1 MHIISERV
9 AHGSP
14 FPFILEAPTD
24 MKEFNTS
31 SAQIHDMDTPGNRRH
46 PRQLYMLFFA
56 EMWERFSFYGMKAL
70 LLAYM
75 VTQLQFDEPKGYAI
89 LGSYAALVYTMPM
102 FGGFMADR
110 FLGYRKSVLYGGIL
124 MAIGHL
130 VLALPQD
137 WSFFYGMAFIICGNG
152 FFKPNISSLV
162 GTLYDNNDP
171 RKDSGFSIFYMG
183 INIGAALGGVLCGY
197 VGERIDW
204 HYGFGLAGIFMI
216 LGLVVFAIGQKSL
229 KEKGLPPNTAALTQ
243 RRFAFFTR
251 EHLIYA
257 GTLLLIP
264 VIVALFNR
272 YEIMD
277 FIMFGLGIAA
287 LVYLL
292 YMAFQLEIA
301 ARNKMFAALV
311 MIISSSVFWAFY
323 EQNAGSL
330 NLFAIRNVN
339 MNVMG
344 VDLPALSVNNFLPPG
359 WVVVLSLFFAWL
371 WPWLNRK
378 GKEPSTPLKFALSF
392 VLLGLGFWVFS
403 WACKASTETGLI
415 PLWTF
420 VAGYF
425 FIICGELCIS
435 PIGLSMVTK
444 LAPVKIVSMM
454 MGIWFFAS
462 AVGEFLAGKIGALM
476 SVPEEVRDNPVLSLP
491 YYADILNQIAIGSV
505 IIGVLLIVLVPLI
518 RKWMRDVR

>member
-1 MHIISERV
+1 
-9 AHGSP
+9 
-14 FPFILEAPTD
+14 
-24 MKEFNTS
+24 
-31 SAQIHDMDTPGNRRH
+31 
-46 PRQLYMLFFA
+46 
-56 EMWERFSFYGMKAL
+56 
-70 LLAYM
+70 
-75 VTQLQFDEPKGYAI
+75 
-89 LGSYAALVYTMPM
+89 
-102 FGGFMADR
+102 
-110 FLGYRKSVLYGGIL
+110 
-124 MAIGHL
+124 
-130 VLALPQD
+130 
-137 WSFFYGMAFIICGNG
+137 
-152 FFKPNISSLV
+152 
-162 GTLYDNNDP
+162 
-171 RKDSGFSIFYMG
+171 
-183 INIGAALGGVLCGY
+183 
-197 VGERIDW
+197 
-204 HYGFGLAGIFMI
+204 
-216 LGLVVFAIGQKSL
+216 
-229 KEKGLPPNTAALTQ
+229 
-243 RRFAFFTR
+243 
-251 EHLIYA
+251 
-257 GTLLLIP
+257 
-264 VIVALFNR
+264 
-272 YEIMD
+272 MD